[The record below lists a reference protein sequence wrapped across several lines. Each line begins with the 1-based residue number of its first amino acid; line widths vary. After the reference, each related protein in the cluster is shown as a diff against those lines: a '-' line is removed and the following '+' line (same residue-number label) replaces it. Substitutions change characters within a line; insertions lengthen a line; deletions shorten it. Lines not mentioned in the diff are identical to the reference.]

1 MNNIIRRR
9 IQRRRRLLGLGM
21 IAFAVVIATASLI
34 TLIHASSS
42 ANTPSHL
49 TSNVSGNQNITN
61 NTTATVS
68 GTATA
73 KPTRSITAT
82 PKPIPPTATSAPT
95 APTATPI
102 PVTGTGGTGN
112 TTGGNG
118 GTSSSPWQLI
128 FNDDFNGTQLNP
140 TWGVYGGPHGGGD
153 SYYSPSEVSVSNGML
168 HLQMERKTSNGLPYT
183 TGGIAAFRLAQI
195 YGKYVFRV
203 RLPYG
208 KGVGPYAILWPNSPG
223 YVAQTDIFESPPATK
238 NELFFTNHGINGG
251 ATTQLTAT
259 GSFASDFHILTCEW
273 SPNKLQFYVDGVSQ
287 GVLTQSIPNQAMWFG
302 IAVASGDAFTG
313 NPDATTP
320 FPVSL
325 DVDWVQIYKYTG

>member
-1 MNNIIRRR
+1 MNNISP
-9 IQRRRRLLGLGM
+9 QHTQKRRRLIGLIM
-21 IAFAVVIATASLI
+21 MALAVVIATASLV
-34 TLIHASSS
+34 TLLHAASS
-42 ANTPSHL
+42 NGVSHL
-49 TSNVSGNQNITN
+49 NGSNQNIAR
-61 NTTATVS
+61 NTTPTAL
-68 GTATA
+68 TATA
-73 KPTRSITAT
+73 SPTHSATAT
-82 PKPIPPTATSAPT
+82 PKTTPPTAAPTAVPPTATPGA
-95 APTATPI
+95 AT
-102 PVTGTGGTGN
+102 GGGGTGN
-112 TTGGNG
+112 IGSGTGG
-118 GTSSSPWQLI
+118 PWQLI
-128 FNDDFNGTQLNP
+128 FSDDFNGPQLNS

-153 SYYSPSEVSVSNGML
+153 SYYSPSEVSLSNGML
-168 HLQMERKTSNGLPYT
+168 HLQMERKVTSGLPYT
-183 TGGIAAFRLAQI
+183 TGGVAAFRLAQT

-223 YVAQTDIFESPPATK
+223 YVAQTDIFESPPPNK

-259 GSFASDFHILTCEW
+259 GSFASGFHVLTCEW

-287 GVLTQSIPNQAMWFG
+287 GVLTQSIPNQPMWFG

>member
-1 MNNIIRRR
+1 MNNF
-9 IQRRRRLLGLGM
+9 IQRRKRLIGLSM
-21 IAFAVVIATASLI
+21 IAFSVVIATASFI
-34 TLIHASSS
+34 TLIRAASP
-42 ANTPSHL
+42 NGVSHL
-49 TSNVSGNQNITN
+49 NGSNQNIAKN
-61 NTTATVS
+61 ATTTVPTTIATVS
-68 GTATA
+68 
-73 KPTRSITAT
+73 PTRGATTTPKASSPTAT
-82 PKPIPPTATSAPT
+82 PVPLV
-95 APTATPI
+95 PTATPI
-102 PVTGTGGTGN
+102 PVTTTGGTGN
-112 TTGGNG
+112 ATGGNG
-118 GTSSSPWQLI
+118 GTSGGPWQLI
-128 FNDDFNGTQLNP
+128 FNNDFNGTQLNP

-168 HLQMERKTSNGLPYT
+168 HLQMERKTTNGLPYT
-183 TGGIAAFRLAQI
+183 TGGVAAFRLAQT

-223 YVAQTDIFESPPATK
+223 YMAQTDIFESPPATK